1 MAKNHF
7 DIGVDSWRLQPP
19 GSAGPGRVKTGR
31 RPHDATSGAAPARTY
46 TGSPHRMR
54 WLLVRPDLIRD
65 ATEQQFIATVVE
77 LCPQIA
83 QARTLVQDFSA
94 LIHERRGE
102 DRHEH
107 AEGKLD
113 AWLVVAEHSGIA
125 ELRGFAGGVRRD
137 LAAVR
142 AALTLDW
149 SQGQTEGQVNRL
161 KTLKRQMYGRASFP
175 LLRQRL
181 LHSA

>member
-1 MAKNHF
+1 M
-7 DIGVDSWRLQPP
+7 
-19 GSAGPGRVKTGR
+19 
-31 RPHDATSGAAPARTY
+31 
-46 TGSPHRMR
+46 
-54 WLLVRPDLIRD
+54 RPDLIRN
-65 ATEQQFIATVVE
+65 ATEQQFLDTVLQ

-94 LIHERRGE
+94 LVHLREGQRQSE
-102 DRHEH
+102 DGHEH
-107 AEGKLD
+107 AAAKLG
-113 AWLVVAEHSGIA
+113 AWLVAAEHSGIA
-125 ELRGFAGGVRRD
+125 ELRGFAYGVRRD
-137 LAAVR
+137 IAAVT

-181 LHSA
+181 LRSA